1 MTNREE
7 YLKRHKL
14 AGPQSIE
21 NLARVSKIPKS
32 ILQQVHSRGEGAY
45 STNLQSVRLKGSYK
59 KNVKAP
65 ASKKLS
71 QAQWAMARVYSFLN
85 KIEGKRPLNHDLD
98 LAEKLKNKNK
108 KK

>member
-1 MTNREE
+1 MSTNREE

-14 AGPQSIE
+14 GSQSLS
-21 NLARVSKIPKS
+21 LADLAKTSQIPVY
-32 ILQQVHSRGEGAY
+32 IIRQVHSRGEGAY

-85 KIEGKRPLNHDLD
+85 KLEGRRRLNHDLD
-98 LAEKLKNKNK
+98 LAEKIKNRK
-108 KK
+108 K

>member
-1 MTNREE
+1 MTTNREE

-14 AGPQSIE
+14 SGPQSIE
-21 NLARVSKIPKS
+21 NLAKISQIPVS
-32 ILQQVHSRGEGAY
+32 ILRQVHSRGEGAY

-85 KIEGKRPLNHDLD
+85 KIEGRRKLNHDTD
-98 LAEKLKNKNK
+98 LAEKIKNRK
-108 KK
+108 K

>member
-1 MTNREE
+1 MPTNREE
-7 YLKRHKL
+7 YLKRHNLKGSQSL
-14 AGPQSIE
+14 AD
-21 NLARVSKIPKS
+21 LAKTSKVPLK
-32 ILQQVHSRGEGAY
+32 ILKQVHSRGEGAY

-85 KIEGKRPLNHDLD
+85 KVEGKRKLNHDTD
-98 LAEKLKNKNK
+98 LAK
-108 KK
+108 KI